1 MDKYQFTGYQ
11 PKTSDKTL
19 PLPTKGSSAVP
30 PQAKSDTERTAKA
43 IKKLFE
49 SLKLLTEAINKMAEA
64 TNEMAD
70 TLDKI
75 HIKAD

>member
-11 PKTSDKTL
+11 PKTSGKTL

-30 PQAKSDTERTAKA
+30 PQAKSDSERTAEA

-49 SLKLLTEAINKMAEA
+49 SLKLLTEAIN
-64 TNEMAD
+64 EMAD

-75 HIKAD
+75 QIKAG